1 MPPDLNIGTN
11 AMIPK
16 YKQVVNAIT
25 DLIRRGK
32 LKKGDKVLSINEL
45 SEEYFISRVTVEK
58 AYNILREKGIIVPIK
73 GKGFYVNKVSI
84 DAPFRV
90 LLVFNK
96 ISNYKRQTYTS
107 FIQTLG
113 SNAMVDLVVH
123 HFDHEILQ
131 KLIDEHRNNYDYFV
145 IMPFFY
151 ENYDAAVNIIKT
163 IPLNQLIIMD
173 RRIPYFDNKCG
184 IVYQNFEKNIIDAL
198 TEGLQLLKK
207 YSKLYFVYP
216 TMIPYPPE
224 MRLGFK
230 KFCMQNQFK
239 NEVLSEITNETRVQK
254 GEAYIVIEESD
265 LAELIKTCIAKKLKV
280 GRDVGIIAYNETPL
294 KGVILDGIT
303 VVSTD
308 HKKMGEMAANLILTN
323 STALIENPFQLIIR
337 KSL

>member
-1 MPPDLNIGTN
+1 MLPDLDIGVNT
-11 AMIPK
+11 IVPK
-16 YKQVVNAIT
+16 YKQVVNATI

-58 AYNILREKGIIVPIK
+58 AYKILREKGIIIPIK

-84 DAPFRV
+84 DSTFKV

-96 ISNYKRQTYTS
+96 ISNYKKQIYSS
-107 FIQTLG
+107 FVQTLG
-113 SNAMVDLVVH
+113 ANAVVDLMIH
-123 HFDHEILQ
+123 HFNYEILR
-131 KLIDEHRNNYDYFV
+131 KLVEEHRNDYDYFV

-151 ENYDAAVNIIKT
+151 EHYEDAVNIIKT
-163 IPLNQLIIMD
+163 IPANQLIIMD
-173 RRIPYFDNKCG
+173 RRIPCFDNKCG
-184 IVYQNFEKNIIDAL
+184 TVYQNFEKNIIDAL
-198 TEGLQLLKK
+198 TEGLHLLQK

-216 TMIPYPPE
+216 NLVPYPPE

-230 KFCMQNQFK
+230 KFCMQNGFK
-239 NEVLSEITNETRVQK
+239 NEVLTEITSSTPVQK
-254 GEAYIVIEESD
+254 GETYIVIEEAD
-265 LAELIKTCIAKKLKV
+265 LAELIKTCMAKKLKI

-294 KGVILDGIT
+294 KAVILDGIT

-308 HKKMGEMAANLILTN
+308 HEKMGETAANLILTN
-323 STALIENPFQLIIR
+323 STESIENPFKLVIR